1 MEYKSYRFNNLYQEA
16 EKDII
21 DDLKNEIDY
30 LKKKMKQYKYRE
42 EELEE
47 ELRDLDHKKEKLEM
61 DIQKIVK
68 EKEVLKVIWRNKT

>member
-1 MEYKSYRFNNLYQEA
+1 MEYKSYRFNTLYQEA

-21 DDLKNEIDY
+21 DDLKNEIEY

-42 EELEE
+42 EDMEE

-61 DIQKIVK
+61 DLQKIVK
-68 EKEVLKVIWRNKT
+68 EKELLKSNLEEKT